1 MYQMTLHPLRL
12 PLVSGGDIFLQEELL
27 ELFQGPALPHWID

>member
-1 MYQMTLHPLRL
+1 MILLLQKL

-27 ELFQGPALPHWID
+27 ELFPGPALPPLID